1 MMQILTVGQRLPLSQ
16 LSINETN
23 HLSLKFTREASI
35 DMDISCFAL
44 DNSGKLISDDYMVF
58 YNQVLSPCGAI
69 KLASYDA
76 DTSAGKRIQAS
87 FDISLSDLPSNVETL
102 YFVLSAETPLN
113 QVQSMDVGIWQ
124 NDQKANAAFVSSDFG
139 QTQASMLMMLYS
151 KGGVWRVSSVAQGF
165 NGGLAEIVKHFGG
178 DVEDSGEAV
187 VAPKK
192 ISIEKVMIEKAPKLV
207 NLAKKVTIS
216 LEKRQ
221 LQNLTAKVALVL
233 DASGSMNHQYKK
245 GDVQEVVNR
254 LLPLAVGFDDDQSL
268 DCWAFGEK
276 CQHLGEI
283 DLNNYEDFI
292 DKAEGGWRKWKL
304 GSRINNEAAAIAAV
318 NEFYKND
325 GKDVPVYVLFI
336 SDGGVHDSRGIKAR
350 ITEAAKLPIFWQF
363 VGLGG
368 RDYGVLKKLDDM
380 SGRVVDNCDFFEV
393 DKLSDMSEEQL
404 YDSMLEE
411 FPGWLKE
418 AKAKRILN

>member
-1 MMQILTVGQRLPLSQ
+1 MQTLTVGQRLPLSN
-16 LSINETN
+16 LSINEAN
-23 HLSLKFTREASI
+23 LISLKFTREASI

-44 DNSGKLISDDYMVF
+44 DSSGKLISDDYMVF

-69 KLASYDA
+69 KLAAYDA
-76 DTSAGKRIQAS
+76 DTSAGKRLQAS
-87 FDISLSDLPSNVETL
+87 FDVNLSNLPSNVETL

-124 NDQKANAAFVSSDFG
+124 NDQKANAGFASSDFG
-139 QTQASMLMMLYS
+139 QTQASMLMMLYL
-151 KGGVWRVSSVAQGF
+151 KGGVWRVTSVAQGF
-165 NGGLAEIVKHFGG
+165 NGGLAAIVKHFGG
-178 DVEDSGEAV
+178 DVEDGGSDAV

-192 ISIEKVMIEKAPKLV
+192 ISIEKVMLEKAPKLV
-207 NLAKKVTIS
+207 NLAKKATIS
-216 LEKRQ
+216 LEKKQ

-268 DCWAFGEK
+268 DCWAFGER

-304 GSRINNEAAAIAAV
+304 GSRVNNEAAAIAAV
-318 NEFYKND
+318 NEFYKDD

-350 ITEAAKLPIFWQF
+350 ITEAAKLPVFWQF

-411 FPGWLKE
+411 FPSWLKE
-418 AKAKRILN
+418 AKAKHILN